1 MDSHTYECR
10 ICGLEKELHR
20 KVDGCRACNALGL
33 NTKQGVK
40 KMKLKTKYALCALF
54 VIGLLAFIAYGLE
67 TDCPD
72 TAIYYYCGD
81 E

>member
-1 MDSHTYECR
+1 MNKTIKFLLSA
-10 ICGLEKELHR
+10 
-20 KVDGCRACNALGL
+20 VAL
-33 NTKQGVK
+33 
-40 KMKLKTKYALCALF
+40 AF
-54 VIGLLAFIAYGLE
+54 LAFIAYGLE

>member
-1 MDSHTYECR
+1 MKKILSCF
-10 ICGLEKELHR
+10 GFL
-20 KVDGCRACNALGL
+20 VALAIMVL
-33 NTKQGVK
+33 
-40 KMKLKTKYALCALF
+40 
-54 VIGLLAFIAYGLE
+54 IAYGLE